1 MASGSTAMWGGLHH
15 ALLGLRCSCQA
26 SAKHFQQCA
35 EFLPLRN
42 GGLGPLRRDGI
53 AHCAPQEGRRYLLRR
68 RNVGAS
74 IWGNNRGSELL
85 AGIQLSGGGA
95 AMSLRAELVRLGL
108 RWFVK
113 RKIGPASTLEA
124 LRRQDAFLERL
135 VPQPPKGTQATHID
149 LDGVKAVAVVTLAS
163 HRGRLV
169 LYLHGGGHVSGSP
182 ALYGDFTWR
191 IAAATRARTVIL
203 DHRLAPEHPFPAAL
217 DDAVTAYRALVADGA
232 DPGRMAVLGES
243 SGGGL
248 VLAMLLKLRD
258 EGVRLPAAAVAL
270 SPWTDLA
277 LTGSSLQRNAEADPM
292 LRGTEGARLASYY
305 LAGADPRTPYASPLY
320 ADPTGLPPTLIQV
333 GSDEILLDDSV
344 RMAERMRAAG
354 CQVELEIWPR
364 MPHTW
369 QVWARVLPEA
379 QAAIERIGAF
389 VQSKVEPQAAPLSA
403 ARPVATPP
411 SEC

>member
-1 MASGSTAMWGGLHH
+1 
-15 ALLGLRCSCQA
+15 
-26 SAKHFQQCA
+26 
-35 EFLPLRN
+35 
-42 GGLGPLRRDGI
+42 
-53 AHCAPQEGRRYLLRR
+53 
-68 RNVGAS
+68 
-74 IWGNNRGSELL
+74 
-85 AGIQLSGGGA
+85 
-95 AMSLRAELVRLGL
+95 MSLRAELVRLGL

-113 RKIGPASTLEA
+113 RKIGPATTLQA

-135 VPQPPKGTQATHID
+135 VPPPPKGTQATHVD
-149 LDGVKAVAVVTLAS
+149 LDGVKAVAVVTPAS
-163 HRGRLV
+163 HGGRLV

-232 DPGRMAVLGES
+232 DPRRMAVLGES

-258 EGVRLPAAAVAL
+258 EGFRLPAAAVAL

-277 LTGSSLQRNAEADPM
+277 LTGNSLQRNAEADPM

-379 QAAIERIGAF
+379 RAAIERIGAF
-389 VQSKVEPQAAPLSA
+389 VQSKVEPQAV
-403 ARPVATPP
+403 R
-411 SEC
+411 

>member
-1 MASGSTAMWGGLHH
+1 
-15 ALLGLRCSCQA
+15 
-26 SAKHFQQCA
+26 
-35 EFLPLRN
+35 
-42 GGLGPLRRDGI
+42 
-53 AHCAPQEGRRYLLRR
+53 
-68 RNVGAS
+68 
-74 IWGNNRGSELL
+74 
-85 AGIQLSGGGA
+85 
-95 AMSLRAELVRLGL
+95 MSLRAELVRLGL

-113 RKIGPASTLEA
+113 RKIGPATTLEA

-135 VPQPPKGTQATHID
+135 VPPPPKGTQATHVD

-163 HRGRLV
+163 LGGRLV

-232 DPGRMAVLGES
+232 DPRRMAVLGES

-258 EGVRLPAAAVAL
+258 EGFPLPAAAVAL

-369 QVWARVLPEA
+369 QV
-379 QAAIERIGAF
+379 
-389 VQSKVEPQAAPLSA
+389 
-403 ARPVATPP
+403 
-411 SEC
+411 